1 MEEGCFA
8 TFTCLIEKY
17 LRCFSIY
24 TALNRTLRVR
34 LSERDTIEKTPPR
47 GNVLPI
53 VALIE
58 LNWYLI
64 CNEILRSVE
73 MLKGGQWSLALPA

>member
-34 LSERDTIEKTPPR
+34 LSERDTIEKTPPM
-47 GNVLPI
+47 GDVLSMVIPPG
-53 VALIE
+53 IE
-58 LNWYLI
+58 P
-64 CNEILRSVE
+64 
-73 MLKGGQWSLALPA
+73 GLPG

>member
-8 TFTCLIEKY
+8 TFTCLIKKY

-47 GNVLPI
+47 ADVSILYGK
-53 VALIE
+53 VASQL
-58 LNWYLI
+58 
-64 CNEILRSVE
+64 
-73 MLKGGQWSLALPA
+73 SLA